1 MFEPPPPSAARLWSF
16 VPTAP
21 GHSLYCVPKNRP
33 HCAPGRAGPPLA
45 ITGHVFTTINLL
57 TREKGSHRTGAR
69 PCGAGGPRPR
79 SRTAS
84 TTTRSQGSQGGSH
97 TLRHGYL
104 RGCLVTAGP
113 ADSSG
118 GGSRALRSLVYL
130 SPLLSL
136 LLSLLPP
143 VQPLQQAQ
151 GWPPRMLVCLGT
163 FLAARRDAAKSQ
175 KPAMPRVR
183 NPRFSND
190 SSSLGGGG
198 AVPKCLSI

>member
-118 GGSRALRSLVYL
+118 GGAPTRSGASFICPPFSHSCFPCCPLSSLYSRLRAGLRGCWYVWGHFWL
-130 SPLLSL
+130 HAGT
-136 LLSLLPP
+136 
-143 VQPLQQAQ
+143 LQN
-151 GWPPRMLVCLGT
+151 L
-163 FLAARRDAAKSQ
+163 KSQ
-175 KPAMPRVR
+175 QCR
-183 NPRFSND
+183 
-190 SSSLGGGG
+190 G
-198 AVPKCLSI
+198 